1 MNYEKTNELERC
13 YCTCTECGV
22 KNIVTIPRDYSIV
35 GGLLIKGYCG
45 SCMKWFCNYGEKIT
59 EEF

>member
-1 MNYEKTNELERC
+1 MKEIERC

-22 KNIVTIPRDYSIV
+22 KNIVTIQHYYTIV

-45 SCMKWFCNYGEKIT
+45 SCMKWFCNYGEKIDDI
-59 EEF
+59 E